1 MRKHYWIYLF
11 LITLTTINY
20 IDRIA
25 LSIASSQISQEFGLD
40 PVKMGYL
47 FSSFLWLYAAALIP
61 VGMIV
66 DRFGTRIVNAW
77 GIGLWSVAT
86 ALTAVTGG
94 FVSLLMTRIIMG
106 LGESTTY
113 PAGGRVVREWSPAR
127 ERGIATSIF
136 HAGSLLGP
144 AIGAIGLGWV
154 VNAYGWRVAFAL
166 AAAIGF
172 VWLAAWLIWFRQPE
186 QVGWL
191 SQAEREQLLR
201 DRDANAAQVASASRI
216 RLGLRVLMRSPT
228 LWAIAVA
235 HGCAVYAT
243 YLFLTWLPSYLQAE
257 KGLTIIKSGIY
268 TAIPYIGA
276 AILGI
281 LIGRCSDFFLA
292 GADLGQGKR
301 RLVVVG
307 CMLLSA
313 LVMLVPYVNNL
324 WGIMALLTLSLTGC
338 TAAVA
343 SNISLVNDLLPSKED
358 SGSAIAFIS
367 TGGNI
372 FGIAAPI
379 VTGYVISISHSYHA
393 GFVIAGILLV
403 AGALITLLFVKQLH
417 KPEQGDQH
425 VLRAA

>member
-1 MRKHYWIYLF
+1 MRKHYWVYIF
-11 LITLTTINY
+11 LITLTTVNY

-25 LSIASSQISQEFGLD
+25 LSIASSQISTEFGLS
-40 PVKMGYL
+40 PVMMGYL

-77 GIGLWSVAT
+77 GIGLWAVAT
-86 ALTAVTGG
+86 ALTAATGG
-94 FVSLLMTRIIMG
+94 FASLLLTRVVMG

-127 ERGIATSIF
+127 ERGMATSIF

-144 AIGAIGLGWV
+144 AIGAVGLGWV
-154 VNAYGWRVAFAL
+154 VNSYGWRPAFVL
-166 AAAIGF
+166 AALLGF

-186 QVGWL
+186 QANWRSPG
-191 SQAEREQLLR
+191 EREQLLR
-201 DRDANAAQVASASRI
+201 ERDANTGHVVTAQA
-216 RLGLRVLMRSPT
+216 RLGLSALMRSPT

-257 KGLTIIKSGIY
+257 KGLTIIKSGVF
-268 TAIPYIGA
+268 TAIPYVGA
-276 AILGI
+276 AVLGVF
-281 LIGRCSDFFLA
+281 IGRCSDRFLA
-292 GADLGQGKR
+292 GADLSQGKR
-301 RLVVVG
+301 RLVVVA
-307 CMLLSA
+307 CLLLSS
-313 LVMLVPYVNNL
+313 LVMLVPYANDL
-324 WGIMALLTLSLTGC
+324 WLIMLLFTLSLTGC

-379 VTGYVISISHSYHA
+379 VTGYVISISHGYQA
-393 GFVIAGILLV
+393 GFVIAGALLV
-403 AGALITLLFVKQLH
+403 AGALITLLFVKQLNTP
-417 KPEQGDQH
+417 KQGGQH
-425 VLRAA
+425 VLRTT

>member
-1 MRKHYWIYLF
+1 MRKHYWVYLF
-11 LITLTTINY
+11 LITLTTVNY

-25 LSIASSQISQEFGLD
+25 LSIASSQISKEFGLT
-40 PVKMGYL
+40 PVMMGYL

-66 DRFGTRIVNAW
+66 DKFGTRLVNAW

-94 FVSLLMTRIIMG
+94 FTSLLLTRVIMG

-127 ERGIATSIF
+127 ERGVATSIF

-144 AIGAIGLGWV
+144 AIGAVGLGWV
-154 VNAYGWRVAFAL
+154 VNSYGWRIAFVL
-166 AAAIGF
+166 AAALGF
-172 VWLAAWLIWFRQPE
+172 VWLAAWLVWFRQPE
-186 QVGWL
+186 QANWL
-191 SQAEREQLLR
+191 SPEEREKLLQER
-201 DRDANAAQVASASRI
+201 DSNVGQVAVAPQTK
-216 RLGLRVLMRSPT
+216 LGLRVLMRSPT

-257 KGLTIIKSGIY
+257 KGLTIIKSGVF
-268 TAIPYIGA
+268 TAIPYVGA
-276 AILGI
+276 AVLGV
-281 LIGRCSDFFLA
+281 LIGRCSDRYLA
-292 GADLGQGKR
+292 GADLSQGKR
-301 RLVVVG
+301 RLIVVA
-307 CMLLSA
+307 CLLLSA
-313 LVMLVPYVNNL
+313 LVMVVPYANEL
-324 WGIMALLTLSLTGC
+324 WVIMVLFTLSLTGC

-379 VTGYVISISHSYHA
+379 VTGYVISLSHGYQA
-393 GFVIAGILLV
+393 GFVIAGALLV
-403 AGALITLLFVKQLH
+403 AGALITLLFVKQLN
-417 KPEQGDQH
+417 KPKQGGQH
-425 VLRAA
+425 VLRTA